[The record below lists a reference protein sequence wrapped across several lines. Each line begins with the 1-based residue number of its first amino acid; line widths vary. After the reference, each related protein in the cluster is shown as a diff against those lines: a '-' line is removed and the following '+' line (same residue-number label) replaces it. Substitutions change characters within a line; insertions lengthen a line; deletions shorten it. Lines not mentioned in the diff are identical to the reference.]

1 MKKLLLLSAFLIFA
15 CTDDEGNPCV
25 YQPTLTTETVTDIT
39 ETLATLNGTIDI
51 YSQNCDTVEN
61 ILQGFVYS
69 TSSEPTIND
78 DIVNVNG
85 TSITESLTNLEPN
98 TTYYVRV
105 FLVRPLI
112 GVFYGNEVSFV
123 TEDSIDDCDVV
134 YLDNNGVTIKAYPC
148 AEIGD
153 VGTINGVE
161 YTVVDRAMLDQMVG
175 YEASLNGDGFP
186 NGFPDVTKLCTTRV
200 TDMSYL
206 FWDCVPVSMQFNQPI
221 GNWDVSNVTTM
232 ERMFSPECGW
242 AEKEFNQDISNW
254 DVSNVT
260 EMSRLFED
268 NPNFNQDI
276 SDWDVSNVTN
286 MSYMFYNAQ
295 SYNQS
300 ILGWDTSNVTDMS
313 YMFSEAYS
321 FNQDSNN
328 INTGSVTNCTS
339 FCLNATSWTL
349 PKPNFS
355 NCGEIGCDIEP
366 IDCDIVYLDNNG
378 VTIKAYPCAEI
389 GDVGTINGVEYTVV
403 DRDMLN
409 DIIGYDFD
417 NNFYGPITADL
428 TKICTSR
435 ITDMS
440 MLIFGCG
447 DDFNQPI
454 GNWDVSNVTTMARM
468 FNYECGLSQFNQD
481 LSHWDVSNVINM
493 EGMFGGSGSF
503 EQDLN
508 QWDVSNVT
516 NMARMFVYS
525 SFNQPINN
533 WDVSNVINM
542 QSMFYGNY
550 QFNQDIIQWDVS
562 NVTDMYAMFLQ
573 AYSFNQDLSNW
584 PVENVT
590 SCGAFSYDTP
600 QWTLP
605 QPNFTNCNP
614 N

>member
-1 MKKLLLLSAFLIFA
+1 MKKLLLLFVLLILA
-15 CTDDEGNPCV
+15 CSDEEGNPCV
-25 YQPTLTTETVTDIT
+25 YEPTLTTQAATDIT
-39 ETLATLNGTIDI
+39 ETSATLNGTIDV

-69 TSSEPTIND
+69 TSSEPTIDD
-78 DIVNVNG
+78 DIVNVDG

-123 TEDSIDDCDVV
+123 TEESIDTIDCDVV
-134 YLDNNGVTIKAYPC
+134 YLDENGVTIKAYPC

-153 VGTINGVE
+153 VGTVNG
-161 YTVVDRAMLDQMVG
+161 
-175 YEASLNGDGFP
+175 
-186 NGFPDVTKLCTTRV
+186 
-200 TDMSYL
+200 
-206 FWDCVPVSMQFNQPI
+206 I
-221 GNWDVSNVTTM
+221 
-232 ERMFSPECGW
+232 
-242 AEKEFNQDISNW
+242 
-254 DVSNVT
+254 
-260 EMSRLFED
+260 
-268 NPNFNQDI
+268 
-276 SDWDVSNVTN
+276 
-286 MSYMFYNAQ
+286 
-295 SYNQS
+295 
-300 ILGWDTSNVTDMS
+300 
-313 YMFSEAYS
+313 
-321 FNQDSNN
+321 
-328 INTGSVTNCTS
+328 
-339 FCLNATSWTL
+339 
-349 PKPNFS
+349 
-355 NCGEIGCDIEP
+355 
-366 IDCDIVYLDNNG
+366 
-378 VTIKAYPCAEI
+378 
-389 GDVGTINGVEYTVV
+389 EYTVV
-403 DRDMLN
+403 DRDILD

-440 MLIFGCG
+440 NLIFGCG

-454 GNWDVSNVTTMARM
+454 GNWDVSNVTDMSFM
-468 FNYECGLSQFNQD
+468 FYVECGLSQFNQD
-481 LSHWDVSNVINM
+481 ISHWDVSNVINM
-493 EGMFGGSGSF
+493 EGMLGGSASF
-503 EQDLN
+503 AQDLN

-533 WDVSNVINM
+533 WDVSNVTNM

-562 NVTDMYAMFLQ
+562 NVTDMYAMFHQ

-590 SCGAFSYDTP
+590 FCSAFSDNTP

-614 N
+614 

>member
-1 MKKLLLLSAFLIFA
+1 MKKLLLLSALLIYA
-15 CTDDEGNPCV
+15 CSDDEGNPCV
-25 YQPTLTTETVTDIT
+25 YEPTLTTQAATNIT
-39 ETLATLNGTIDI
+39 ETSATLNGTIDV

-69 TSSEPTIND
+69 TSSEPTIDD
-78 DIVNVNG
+78 DIVNVDG

-123 TEDSIDDCDVV
+123 TEESIDTIDCDVV
-134 YLDNNGVTIKAYPC
+134 YLDENGVTIKAYPC

-153 VGTINGVE
+153 VGTVNG
-161 YTVVDRAMLDQMVG
+161 
-175 YEASLNGDGFP
+175 
-186 NGFPDVTKLCTTRV
+186 
-200 TDMSYL
+200 
-206 FWDCVPVSMQFNQPI
+206 I
-221 GNWDVSNVTTM
+221 
-232 ERMFSPECGW
+232 
-242 AEKEFNQDISNW
+242 
-254 DVSNVT
+254 
-260 EMSRLFED
+260 
-268 NPNFNQDI
+268 
-276 SDWDVSNVTN
+276 
-286 MSYMFYNAQ
+286 
-295 SYNQS
+295 
-300 ILGWDTSNVTDMS
+300 
-313 YMFSEAYS
+313 
-321 FNQDSNN
+321 
-328 INTGSVTNCTS
+328 
-339 FCLNATSWTL
+339 
-349 PKPNFS
+349 
-355 NCGEIGCDIEP
+355 
-366 IDCDIVYLDNNG
+366 
-378 VTIKAYPCAEI
+378 
-389 GDVGTINGVEYTVV
+389 EYTVV
-403 DRDMLN
+403 DRDILD

-440 MLIFGCG
+440 NLIFGCG

-454 GNWDVSNVTTMARM
+454 GNWDVSNVTDMSFM
-468 FNYECGLSQFNQD
+468 FYVECGLSQFNQD
-481 LSHWDVSNVINM
+481 ISHWDVSNVINM
-493 EGMFGGSGSF
+493 EGMLGGSASF
-503 EQDLN
+503 AQDLN

-533 WDVSNVINM
+533 WDVSNVTNM
-542 QSMFYGNY
+542 QSMFYDNY

-562 NVTDMYAMFLQ
+562 NVTDMYAMFHQ

-590 SCGAFSYDTP
+590 ICSAFSDNTP

-614 N
+614 

>member
-1 MKKLLLLSAFLIFA
+1 MKKLLLLSALLIFA

-25 YQPTLTTETVTDIT
+25 YEPTLTTEAVTDIT
-39 ETLATLNGTIDI
+39 ETSATLNGTIDV

-69 TSSEPTIND
+69 TSSEPTIDD
-78 DIVNVNG
+78 DIVNVDG

-123 TEDSIDDCDVV
+123 TEESIDTIDCDVV
-134 YLDNNGVTIKAYPC
+134 YLDENGVTIKAYPC

-153 VGTINGVE
+153 VGTVNG
-161 YTVVDRAMLDQMVG
+161 
-175 YEASLNGDGFP
+175 
-186 NGFPDVTKLCTTRV
+186 
-200 TDMSYL
+200 
-206 FWDCVPVSMQFNQPI
+206 I
-221 GNWDVSNVTTM
+221 
-232 ERMFSPECGW
+232 
-242 AEKEFNQDISNW
+242 
-254 DVSNVT
+254 
-260 EMSRLFED
+260 
-268 NPNFNQDI
+268 
-276 SDWDVSNVTN
+276 
-286 MSYMFYNAQ
+286 
-295 SYNQS
+295 
-300 ILGWDTSNVTDMS
+300 
-313 YMFSEAYS
+313 
-321 FNQDSNN
+321 
-328 INTGSVTNCTS
+328 
-339 FCLNATSWTL
+339 
-349 PKPNFS
+349 
-355 NCGEIGCDIEP
+355 
-366 IDCDIVYLDNNG
+366 
-378 VTIKAYPCAEI
+378 
-389 GDVGTINGVEYTVV
+389 EYTVV
-403 DRDMLN
+403 DRDILD

-440 MLIFGCG
+440 NLIFGCG

-454 GNWDVSNVTTMARM
+454 GNWDVSNVTDMSFM
-468 FNYECGLSQFNQD
+468 FYVECGLSQFNQD
-481 LSHWDVSNVINM
+481 ISHWDVSNVINM
-493 EGMFGGSGSF
+493 EGMLGGSASF
-503 EQDLN
+503 AQDLN

-533 WDVSNVINM
+533 WDVSNVTNM
-542 QSMFYGNY
+542 QSMFYDNY

-562 NVTDMYAMFLQ
+562 NVTDMYAMFHQ

-590 SCGAFSYDTP
+590 ICSAFSDNTP

-614 N
+614 

>member
-1 MKKLLLLSAFLIFA
+1 MKRILILSAILIFA
-15 CTDDEGNPCV
+15 CSTDSEGNPCI
-25 YQPTLTTETVTDIT
+25 YEPTLTTQAATDIT
-39 ETLATLNGTIDI
+39 ETSATLNGTIDV

-69 TSSEPTIND
+69 TSSEPTIDD
-78 DIVNVNG
+78 DIVNVDG

-123 TEDSIDDCDVV
+123 TEESIDTIDCDVV
-134 YLDNNGVTIKAYPC
+134 YLDENGVTIKAYPC

-153 VGTINGVE
+153 VGTVNG
-161 YTVVDRAMLDQMVG
+161 
-175 YEASLNGDGFP
+175 
-186 NGFPDVTKLCTTRV
+186 
-200 TDMSYL
+200 
-206 FWDCVPVSMQFNQPI
+206 I
-221 GNWDVSNVTTM
+221 
-232 ERMFSPECGW
+232 
-242 AEKEFNQDISNW
+242 
-254 DVSNVT
+254 
-260 EMSRLFED
+260 
-268 NPNFNQDI
+268 
-276 SDWDVSNVTN
+276 
-286 MSYMFYNAQ
+286 
-295 SYNQS
+295 
-300 ILGWDTSNVTDMS
+300 
-313 YMFSEAYS
+313 
-321 FNQDSNN
+321 
-328 INTGSVTNCTS
+328 
-339 FCLNATSWTL
+339 
-349 PKPNFS
+349 
-355 NCGEIGCDIEP
+355 
-366 IDCDIVYLDNNG
+366 
-378 VTIKAYPCAEI
+378 
-389 GDVGTINGVEYTVV
+389 EYTVV
-403 DRDMLN
+403 DRDILD

-440 MLIFGCG
+440 NLIFGCG

-454 GNWDVSNVTTMARM
+454 GNWDVSNVTDMSFM
-468 FNYECGLSQFNQD
+468 FYVECGLSQFNQD
-481 LSHWDVSNVINM
+481 ISHWDVSNVINM
-493 EGMFGGSGSF
+493 EGMLGGSASF
-503 EQDLN
+503 AQDLN

-533 WDVSNVINM
+533 WDVSNVTNM
-542 QSMFYGNY
+542 QSMFYDNY

-562 NVTDMYAMFLQ
+562 NVTDMYAMFHQ

-590 SCGAFSYDTP
+590 ICSAFSDNTP

-614 N
+614 